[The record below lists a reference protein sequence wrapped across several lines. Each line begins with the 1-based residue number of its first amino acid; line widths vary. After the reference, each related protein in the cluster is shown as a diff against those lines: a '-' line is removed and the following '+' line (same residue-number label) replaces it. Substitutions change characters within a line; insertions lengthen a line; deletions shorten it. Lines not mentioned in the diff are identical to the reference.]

1 MKLLLLKIFDRSLA
15 LVLARLPVKA
25 PPKQDVPKKVL
36 AIKLSAMGDVLCL
49 MPALRM
55 LHDTLPETEI
65 DWLTTHRA
73 NPGLFSKLDFLKNT
87 LLLPVSP
94 HRMPLFFF
102 KHFRKL
108 RSYDLVIDFDQYY
121 RVSELI
127 AFCGRSSAGFH
138 APLKGRTF
146 SLAQSY
152 EAHKSEKLQF
162 SDLVK
167 LVIDFYGKQP
177 APYSVELPE
186 LLAGFEP
193 SLALQKF
200 ARSLKEKGLPV
211 VVLYPGSSMNAAFRR
226 WDLSNYHEVIKML
239 TGRCSFI
246 VAGGPDE
253 VELKPFFFQIG
264 LDDIDY
270 INAWTLKEWLWI
282 LRHCADLLVGNDGG
296 LLHLAESQGVPMVGI
311 FGPALYA
318 KWGSINPASIAI
330 ETEMGCRPCLRNYEG
345 HVPSQCAR
353 SDRACLQMLKPEQVV
368 HAIETRIRNDY

>member
-1 MKLLLLKIFDRSLA
+1 MKLFLLKIFDRSFA
-15 LVLARLPVKA
+15 LVLALLPAKK
-25 PPKQDVPKKVL
+25 PPKQNVPRKVL
-36 AIKLSAMGDVLCL
+36 AIKLSAMGDALCL

-55 LHDTLPETEI
+55 LHDSMPGAEI
-65 DWLTTHRA
+65 DWLTTRRA
-73 NPGLFSKLDFLKNT
+73 NPGLFSKLDFLKDT

-94 HRMPLFFF
+94 HGMLLFFF

-121 RVSELI
+121 RISELI

-146 SLAQSY
+146 ALALDY

-162 SDLVK
+162 SDLVN
-167 LVIDFYGKQP
+167 LVIAFYGKQP
-177 APYSVELPE
+177 ATYSVELPE

-193 SLALQKF
+193 SSALQEF
-200 ARSLKEKGLPV
+200 AQSLTGKGLPV
-211 VVLYPGSSMNAAFRR
+211 VVLYPGSSMNASFRR
-226 WDLSNYHEVIKML
+226 WDLSNYHEVIKGL

-253 VELKPFFFQIG
+253 VELKPFFSQIG
-264 LDDIDY
+264 LGDLDH

-282 LRHCADLLVGNDGG
+282 FRHCADLLVGNDGG

-318 KWGSINPASIAI
+318 KWGSINPESIGI

-353 SDRACLQMLKPEQVV
+353 GDRACLQMLKPEQVV
-368 HAIETRIRNDY
+368 RAIGTRIR